1 MGTSQNKTSFTDYDG
16 FCEKFKQKKTTD
28 DCYTP
33 PAVYSA
39 VLNWV
44 RWHFRLGNAPIV
56 RPFYPGG
63 DYEAYDYPKGCVV
76 IDNPPF
82 SIYSNILRFYQARG
96 IRFFLFAPQ
105 LTLAGNDTDTTYY
118 ICNSSV
124 VYENGAVVNTSF
136 ATNLDTENRFVID
149 PDLKAAVEYAVEKGK
164 KQKKVAKIKLPG
176 NVTSAALLGKLA
188 ARGLPLTIRKK
199 ECQCIQKCGDYKIF
213 GGGYVLSDPAARRVA
228 EAMRVAEEARLVTIP
243 MGQRELEIL
252 RRLNEGVAT
261 SE

>member
-1 MGTSQNKTSFTDYDG
+1 MGTLQDKLTDYDG
-16 FCEKFKQKKTTD
+16 FCEKFKPKKTTD

-33 PAVYSA
+33 PAVYNA

-44 RWHFRLGNAPIV
+44 RWRFRLGNAPIV

-63 DYEAYDYPKGCVV
+63 DYEAYDYPEGCVV
-76 IDNPPF
+76 VDNPPF
-82 SIYSNILRFYQARG
+82 SIYSKILRFYQARG

-105 LTLAGNDTDTTYY
+105 LTLAGNDTDTAYY

-164 KQKKVAKIKLPG
+164 KQKKIAKVKLPE
-176 NVTSAALLGKLA
+176 NITSAALLGTLA
-188 ARGLPLTIRKK
+188 AQGLPLTIRKE
-199 ECQCIQKCGDYKIF
+199 ECQRIRKCGDYEIF
-213 GGGYVLSDPAARRVA
+213 GGGYVLSDPAARRVL
-228 EAMRVAEEARLVTIP
+228 EARRVAEEARRVTVP
-243 MGQRELEIL
+243 MGPRELEIL
-252 RRLNEGVAT
+252 RQLNEGVAP
-261 SE
+261 S